1 MNRKHS
7 VPIYTDAHLIL
18 HLNGGQADRVV
29 SGADD
34 GVQDSNTGFGWQVIS
49 QRISTLLGRSHH
61 LPLRVLVSLQNPKNR
76 QLCVILESTR
86 LIFKN
91 FSKYP

>member
-1 MNRKHS
+1 M
-7 VPIYTDAHLIL
+7 PIYNDAHLIL
-18 HLNGGQADRVV
+18 HLNGGQADWVV
-29 SGADD
+29 SSADD

-49 QRISTLLGRSHH
+49 QRIGTLLRRSHH

>member
-1 MNRKHS
+1 MLL
-7 VPIYTDAHLIL
+7 YMDAHLIL

-34 GVQDSNTGFGWQVIS
+34 GVQNANTGFGWQVIS
-49 QRISTLLGRSHH
+49 QRIGTLLRRSHY
-61 LPLRVLVSLQNPKNR
+61 LSLRVFVSLKYPQNR
-76 QLCVILESTR
+76 QLRVILESTR